1 MYLTGTSIRNSSVG
15 EGQLSGTFL
24 RKKTEVSIFF
34 DYRLAATNEKYSQLM
49 RVTTANLII
58 SYYNVL
64 W

>member
-1 MYLTGTSIRNSSVG
+1 MYLTGTSLRIPGVG

-34 DYRLAATNEKYSQLM
+34 DYELATTNEKYSQLM
-49 RVTTANLII
+49 KVTTANLII
-58 SYYNVL
+58 NYYNVL